1 MNAQIR
7 DDRALLERLASLVGR
22 EHVLTDAAE
31 RLFHSTD
38 VYAHRELP
46 LAVVRPGST
55 EDVAAVV
62 AAACAAG
69 ASVVPRG
76 GGASY
81 TDGYLPSEPQSILL
95 DTARLDRIVE
105 INAEDMYVTVEAGVT
120 WARLNEA
127 LAPLGLRTPFYGPFS
142 GLAAT
147 IGGSVSQHSV
157 SWGTGVFGVSAE
169 SVLAIEAVLADGRI
183 LRTGTAGTR
192 GASPFFR
199 HYGPDLTGLFTGDA
213 GALGVKTRITLRLM
227 RRPREFLGLSFK
239 FADFDSM
246 YAGMAAAAYEGLNS
260 INFGLDPRLQQ
271 GQIGKTTFS
280 DGLKAAG
287 AVFRSSRSVLD
298 GASRVLRMG
307 LAGRRFLGANFSVHY
322 VVEGVDRAAARAA
335 AGALRDL
342 LAGHGEETAATV
354 PNVVQSMPFAPLYNV
369 LGPRGERW
377 VPIHTVLP
385 FSRVLPFRRD
395 LEKLYAANTERMRAA
410 KVDYGAMFMTIS
422 TNAFL
427 YEPVF
432 YWEDAR
438 NACHER
444 LVPADYLAA
453 LPDYPANP
461 AGAALVAEMKR
472 SIIDLMHRH
481 GGAHLQIGKVY
492 PYLADRETEA
502 EKLLRDLKQSV
513 DPQRRMNPG
522 ALGL

>member
-1 MNAQIR
+1 MNAQVR
-7 DDRALLERLASLVGR
+7 DDRALLDRLVGLVGR
-22 EHVLTDAAE
+22 EHVLLDAAE
-31 RLFHSTD
+31 RRFYSTD
-38 VYAHRELP
+38 VYAQRELP

-55 EDVAAVV
+55 DEVAAVV

-69 ASVVPRG
+69 VSVVPRG

-81 TDGYLPSEPQSILL
+81 TDGYLPNDPSSILL
-95 DTARLDRIVE
+95 DTARLDRIVDL
-105 INAEDMYVTVEAGVT
+105 NAQDMYVTVEAGVT
-120 WARLNEA
+120 WAKLNEA
-127 LAPLGLRTPFYGPFS
+127 LAGLGLRTPFYGPFS

-147 IGGSVSQHSV
+147 VGGSISQHSV

-169 SVLAIEAVLADGRI
+169 SVLALEVVLADGRI
-183 LRTGTAGTR
+183 VRTGTAGTL

-227 RRPREFLGLSFK
+227 RRPSEYVGLSFR

-246 YAGMAAAAYEGLNS
+246 YAGMVDAAREGLNS

-271 GQIGKTTFS
+271 GQIGKTTVS

-287 AVFRSSRSVLD
+287 AVFRSSRSLVD
-298 GASRVLRMG
+298 GASRVIRMG
-307 LAGRRFLGANFSVHY
+307 LAGRRFLGADFSVHY
-322 VVEGVDRAAARAA
+322 VVEGVDRTAARAA

-342 LAGHGEETAATV
+342 LGRHGQETAATV

-385 FSRVLPFRRD
+385 FSKVLPFRRD
-395 LEKLYAANTERMRAA
+395 LEKLYGEHAERMRAA
-410 KVDYGAMFMTIS
+410 RVDYGAMFMTVS

-444 LVPADYLAA
+444 LVPADYLAT
-453 LPDYPANP
+453 LPEYPANP

-472 SIIDLMHRH
+472 AIIDLMHRH

-492 PYLADRETEA
+492 PYLADREAEA
-502 EKLLRDLKQSV
+502 EKLLRDLKRSV
-513 DPQRRMNPG
+513 DPQGRLNPG

>member
-7 DDRALLERLASLVGR
+7 DDRALLDRLTALVGR
-22 EHVLTDAAE
+22 EHVLGDAAE

-38 VYAHRELP
+38 VYAHRQLP

-55 EDVAAVV
+55 EEVAAVV

-69 ASVVPRG
+69 VSVVPRG

-81 TDGYLPSEPQSILL
+81 TDGYLPNEAGSILL
-95 DTARLDRIVE
+95 DTLRLDRIVE
-105 INAEDMYVTVEAGVT
+105 ISAQDMYVTVEAGVT
-120 WARLNEA
+120 WAKLNAE

-147 IGGSVSQHSV
+147 VGGSVSQHSV

-169 SVLAIEAVLADGRI
+169 SVLAIEAVVGDGRI
-183 LRTGTAGTR
+183 VRTGTAGTL
-192 GASPFFR
+192 GSAPFFR

-227 RRPREFLGLSFK
+227 RRPQEFVGLSFK

-246 YAGMAAAAYEGLNS
+246 YAGMAEAAREGLNS

-271 GQIGKTTFS
+271 GQIGKTTLS
-280 DGLKAAG
+280 DGFKAAG
-287 AVFRSSRSVLD
+287 AVFRSSRSVVD
-298 GASRVLRMG
+298 GTARVIRMG

-342 LAGHGEETAATV
+342 LGRHGEETAATV

-377 VPIHTVLP
+377 LPIHTVLP
-385 FSRVLPFRRD
+385 FSKVLPFRRD
-395 LEKLYAANTERMRAA
+395 LEQVYVRYDERMRAA
-410 KVDYGAMFMTIS
+410 KVDFGAMFMTIS

-444 LVPADYLAA
+444 LIPAEYLAT
-453 LPDYPANP
+453 LPNYPANP
-461 AGAALVAEMKR
+461 AGAELVAEMKR
-472 SIIDLMHRH
+472 TIIELMHRH

-492 PYLADRETEA
+492 PYLADREAEA
-502 EKLLRDLKQSV
+502 EKLLRDLKRSV
-513 DPQRRMNPG
+513 DPQGRLNPG